1 MREFEACYEISIR
14 NQQMKKYRSFTA
26 KNSMVHDQI
35 WQNNKPYGQTAHRLT
50 QYTLN
55 TRIQLTL
62 NQKAVTQY
70 K

>member
-55 TRIQLTL
+55 TRI
-62 NQKAVTQY
+62 
-70 K
+70 

>member
-1 MREFEACYEISIR
+1 MREFEACYEISIQK
-14 NQQMKKYRSFTA
+14 QQMKKSFTT

-55 TRIQLTL
+55 TRIQE
-62 NQKAVTQY
+62 Y
-70 K
+70 SSH

>member
-14 NQQMKKYRSFTA
+14 KQQMKKCRSFTT

-35 WQNNKPYGQTAHRLT
+35 WQNNTPYGQTAQRLT

-55 TRIQLTL
+55 TRI
-62 NQKAVTQY
+62 
-70 K
+70 